1 MAGAALGCLC
11 ATMAGCGGDDSP
23 SGGDH
28 GPYAHLVERAEQVRE
43 LRFVEAVPTRTLT
56 PEQFRDEV
64 SQDVDDNTDAD
75 LRAYADTYGRLGFF
89 DVHLDLRPIL
99 TQSRVDATAAYYSPV
114 TTSITFVGAP
124 EDSTVVHEYV
134 HALQDQ
140 HFDLT
145 RYDDGARS
153 SDAYL
158 ARRAVTE
165 GDATFA
171 EARFQ
176 FEEQTG
182 GAGIDRIDYAD
193 YFAGWSAWS
202 ERYLDDSG
210 YPLIFRAYA
219 SFVYPYGL
227 FFSAANLFG
236 VSPLVRRPPPPPH
249 QWSRQDALFT
259 DRAPATTAEILG
271 QTDPV
276 VAVGIDAIPAALAAD
291 LERLGTDTL
300 GTWYTYLLFRPV
312 ASGLL
317 LAGAWD
323 GDRVLFARHTA
334 TGTIGVLWAS
344 AWDNESA
351 AMAAEAALHAL
362 HDRAGEPLVI
372 EHRGVRVVLARNF
385 PGELVHSLVD
395 AAFAGSAAPRLAS
408 RPGRPP
414 LHVRNWVPGPAHPTI
429 LPGGSPAKI
438 RR

>member
-1 MAGAALGCLC
+1 
-11 ATMAGCGGDDSP
+11 
-23 SGGDH
+23 
-28 GPYAHLVERAEQVRE
+28 
-43 LRFVEAVPTRTLT
+43 
-56 PEQFRDEV
+56 
-64 SQDVDDNTDAD
+64 
-75 LRAYADTYGRLGFF
+75 
-89 DVHLDLRPIL
+89 
-99 TQSRVDATAAYYSPV
+99 
-114 TTSITFVGAP
+114 
-124 EDSTVVHEYV
+124 V

-145 RYDDGARS
+145 RYDDGART

-171 EARFQ
+171 ETRFQ

-193 YFAGWSAWS
+193 YFASWSAWS

-210 YPLIFRAYA
+210 YPLIFRAYT

-259 DRAPATTAEILG
+259 DRTPATTAEILG
-271 QTDPV
+271 QADPV
-276 VAVGIDAIPAALAAD
+276 VAVGMDAIPAALAAD
-291 LERLGTDTL
+291 LERIDTDTL

-334 TGTIGVLWAS
+334 TGAVGVLWAS

-372 EHRGVRVVLARNF
+372 ERRGVRVVLARNF
-385 PGELVHSLVD
+385 PRRTRAPARRRRVRRIRGAPAGEPPEPT
-395 AAFAGSAAPRLAS
+395 AAP
-408 RPGRPP
+408 
-414 LHVRNWVPGPAHPTI
+414 HPQ
-429 LPGGSPAKI
+429 LGARAGSPADLA
-438 RR
+438 RRIASEDQAVTAARIHVCTDLLRARSCHSAIPELALRR